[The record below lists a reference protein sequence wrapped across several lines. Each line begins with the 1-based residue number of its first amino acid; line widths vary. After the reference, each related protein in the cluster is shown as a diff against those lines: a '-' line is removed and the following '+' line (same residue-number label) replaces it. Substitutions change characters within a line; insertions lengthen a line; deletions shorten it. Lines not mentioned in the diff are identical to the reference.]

1 MKRVLKLFI
10 GSVFFMAYTVAA
22 VTPDTQKNQSHA
34 ATMPSVPCPGKDFS
48 SFLERFSNDVTIQ
61 RAFTTSPLI
70 QYQVDVTAEPE
81 PKEFKRILQREQ
93 IEFPVM
99 PLSQER
105 SRIPLD
111 IEVIKLTSNKA
122 QVRVVKPDTDYQIS
136 YFFKKKG
143 CWTLV
148 KIDNES
154 L

>member
-1 MKRVLKLFI
+1 MEFNNKKSLEIIHRICV
-10 GSVFFMAYTVAA
+10 FMAHTVAA
-22 VTPDTQKNQSHA
+22 VVPDTQKNQSHA
-34 ATMPSVPCPGKDFS
+34 ATMPSVRCPGKDFS

-105 SRIPLD
+105 S
-111 IEVIKLTSNKA
+111 
-122 QVRVVKPDTDYQIS
+122 
-136 YFFKKKG
+136 
-143 CWTLV
+143 
-148 KIDNES
+148 
-154 L
+154 

>member
-1 MKRVLKLFI
+1 
-10 GSVFFMAYTVAA
+10 MAHTVYA
-22 VTPDTQKNQSHA
+22 VAPDTQKNQSHA
-34 ATMPSVPCPGKDFS
+34 ATMPSVRCPGKDFS

-105 SRIPLD
+105 SKIPLD
-111 IEVIKLTSNKA
+111 IEVIKLTSNKI
-122 QVRVVKPDTDYQIS
+122 RIIKHPIS
-136 YFFKKKG
+136 SKRKAVG
-143 CWTLV
+143 NL
-148 KIDNES
+148 
-154 L
+154 